1 MAGVSDELRDI
12 EQALD
17 VIVRWSQYR
26 FYSRVMKTSSVTLDR
41 STVSILNRLIVVGPQ
56 LLPELASYLGLD
68 RSTISRQATA
78 AVHLGVVEKT
88 AADDGSRA
96 YQLSLTEYGRDCIL
110 EVRSRW
116 LDLVRGLLDE
126 LSPQD
131 QRGLATYLP
140 RLSKVLEPTFETAC

>member
-26 FYSRVMKTSSVTLDR
+26 FYSQVMKTSSVTLDR

-56 LLPELASYLGLD
+56 VLPELARYLGLD

-96 YQLSLTEYGRDCIL
+96 CRLSLTEYGRDCIL
-110 EVRSRW
+110 EVRSHW
-116 LDLVRGLLDE
+116 LDLVRELLDE
-126 LSPQD
+126 LSPHD

-140 RLSKVLEPTFETAC
+140 RLSNILEPTFDTD